1 MFAVSPFALPGW
13 YIAIGG
19 IVSLVLLVL
28 GIRGVVRTMK
38 SQSAGPLEPLDAIRA
53 WAEGRRSD
61 YFAQAYAT
69 FRRSDS
75 KEISLDNFIAQQEAA
90 LWDDARRPAR

>member
-1 MFAVSPFALPGW
+1 M
-13 YIAIGG
+13 
-19 IVSLVLLVL
+19 SLVLLTL
-28 GIRGVVRTMK
+28 GIRGVIRTMK

-69 FRRSDS
+69 FRRSDP
-75 KEISLDNFIAQQEAA
+75 KEISLDTFIARQEAK
-90 LWDDARRPAR
+90 WWGK

>member
-13 YIAIGG
+13 YMAIGE
-19 IVSLVLLVL
+19 IVSLILLTL
-28 GIRGVVRTMK
+28 GIRGVVRTLK

-69 FRRSDS
+69 FRRSDP
-75 KEISLDNFIAQQEAA
+75 KEISLDTFIARQEAK
-90 LWDDARRPAR
+90 WWGK